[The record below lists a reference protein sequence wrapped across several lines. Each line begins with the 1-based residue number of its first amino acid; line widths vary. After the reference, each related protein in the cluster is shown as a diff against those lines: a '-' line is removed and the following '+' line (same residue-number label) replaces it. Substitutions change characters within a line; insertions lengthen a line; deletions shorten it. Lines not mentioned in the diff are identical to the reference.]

1 MSLSTDSIF
10 IAALKTD
17 AQLTEMISGRLYGTS
32 IGVPDEDLDNAPV
45 PYVIVTFDGMNNQED
60 TKDEPYE
67 GEADSVRIGVE
78 VVAKTLNDLHVLT
91 QKVREVVLQYFR
103 TAETNVMDYVL
114 SAGQIQYDS
123 WKPCYWQ
130 VLSYQC
136 DVYNHLNDDEENG
149 NN

>member
-1 MSLSTDSIF
+1 
-10 IAALKTD
+10 
-17 AQLTEMISGRLYGTS
+17 
-32 IGVPDEDLDNAPV
+32 
-45 PYVIVTFDGMNNQED
+45 
-60 TKDEPYE
+60 
-67 GEADSVRIGVE
+67 
-78 VVAKTLNDLHVLT
+78 VLT

-136 DVYNHLNDDEENG
+136 DVYNHFNDEENG